1 MTGLSLTG
9 ECMAKPSDQWE
20 RVIES
25 VRIALF
31 YEIELSLEI
40 IVHSNSSIEKNQT
53 LFEILYLQDK

>member
-1 MTGLSLTG
+1 
-9 ECMAKPSDQWE
+9 MAKPSDQWE

>member
-1 MTGLSLTG
+1 VRSLDLSVRLI
-9 ECMAKPSDQWE
+9 
-20 RVIES
+20 IEP

-31 YEIELSLEI
+31 HEAELSLRM